1 MTDAA
6 DNFQDTQYGPYIDF
20 AAPGYH
26 IYSTSTGGGYAVG
39 SGCSYAA
46 PLVAGVVAWMFGL
59 NPTLSP
65 DEVIGILK
73 DTLKISD
80 ERAAFEYEVRS
91 GSFVKFD
98 KGLIDEE
105 QKIADILYDG
115 HAIKKKVKVDVEYD
129 PQFNAAQNAVWPIKA
144 KD

>member
-1 MTDAA
+1 VLKDPAKTAALQDFFSRLSGYWAWHDA
-6 DNFQDTQYGPYIDF
+6 
-20 AAPGYH
+20 H
-26 IYSTSTGGGYAVG
+26 R
-39 SGCSYAA
+39 
-46 PLVAGVVAWMFGL
+46 
-59 NPTLSP
+59 
-65 DEVIGILK
+65 DEVIAVLK
-73 DTLKISD
+73 DRLKISD

-105 QKIADILYDG
+105 QKIADILYDS

-129 PQFNAAQNAVWPIKA
+129 PRFNAAQKAAWPIKA